1 MKHALNLLIQVS
13 VLTTEAEAIQG
24 LTTEDT
30 KLMYTDKNGL
40 GHSCFFLPFEFS
52 IPIIVTV
59 FVYKIHLVLN
69 GNCPDY
75 SLHCTILR
83 IPGLNPSLLFR
94 LLL

>member
-1 MKHALNLLIQVS
+1 MKPALNRQIQVL
-13 VLTTEAEAIQG
+13 VLTAEAVAIQG

-69 GNCPDY
+69 GRYPD
-75 SLHCTILR
+75 
-83 IPGLNPSLLFR
+83 LFPASYHPENFR
-94 LLL
+94 S